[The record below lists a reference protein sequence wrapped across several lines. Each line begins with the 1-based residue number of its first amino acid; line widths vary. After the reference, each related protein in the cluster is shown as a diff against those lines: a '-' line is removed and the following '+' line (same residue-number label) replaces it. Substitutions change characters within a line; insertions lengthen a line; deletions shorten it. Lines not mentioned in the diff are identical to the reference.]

1 MTTHDRHPTH
11 RNPSHRNPRWRDDHP
26 RLPTQGGTALALWRV
41 EVPADRTG
49 PVHFIDTEQIW
60 TIVAGRL
67 TIDLD
72 GTKLTAAEGDTVILP
87 ADVLR
92 QVSTDDAGFTAIVA
106 AQAGAKAGVPGSDTM
121 VVPPWI
127 A

>member
-1 MTTHDRHPTH
+1 MTVIQHTETRRTETPSGVMTTLV
-11 RNPSHRNPRWRDDHP
+11 S
-26 RLPTQGGTALALWRV
+26 PTQGGSSLALWRV
-41 EVPADRTG
+41 EVPADKAG
-49 PVHFIDTEQIW
+49 PVHYIDTEQIW
-60 TIVAGRL
+60 TLVAGRA

-87 ADVLR
+87 ANMLR
-92 QVSTDDAGFTAIVA
+92 QVSTGDEGFTAIVT
-106 AQAGAKAGVPGSDTM
+106 AQAGAKAGVPGSDNL

>member
-1 MTTHDRHPTH
+1 MTVIQHTETRRTETPGGVMTTLA
-11 RNPSHRNPRWRDDHP
+11 S
-26 RLPTQGGTALALWRV
+26 PTQGGSSLALWRV
-41 EVPADRTG
+41 EVPADKEG

-60 TIVAGRL
+60 TIVAGRA

-87 ADVLR
+87 ANVLR
-92 QVSTDDAGFTAIVA
+92 QVSTGDEGFSAIVT
-106 AQAGAKAGVPGSDTM
+106 AQAGAKAGVPGSDTL

>member
-1 MTTHDRHPTH
+1 MTVIQHTETRRTETPGGVMTTLA
-11 RNPSHRNPRWRDDHP
+11 S
-26 RLPTQGGTALALWRV
+26 PTQGGSSLALWRV
-41 EVPADRTG
+41 EVPADTSG

-60 TIVAGRL
+60 TIVAGRA

-72 GTKLTAAEGDTVILP
+72 GVKLTAAEGDTVILP

-92 QVSTDDAGFTAIVA
+92 QVSTGEGFTAIVT
-106 AQAGAKAGVPGSDTM
+106 AQASAKAGVPGNDTM

>member
-1 MTTHDRHPTH
+1 MTVIQHTETRRTETPAGVMTTLA
-11 RNPSHRNPRWRDDHP
+11 S
-26 RLPTQGGTALALWRV
+26 PTQGGSSLALWRV
-41 EVPADRTG
+41 EVPADKSG

-60 TIVAGRL
+60 TIVAGRA

-72 GTKLTAAEGDTVILP
+72 GVKHTAAEGDTVILP

-92 QVSTDDAGFTAIVA
+92 QVSAGDEGFTAIVT
-106 AQAGAKAGVPGSDTM
+106 AQASAKAGVPGSDTM

>member
-1 MTTHDRHPTH
+1 MTVIQHTETRRTETPGGVMTTLA
-11 RNPSHRNPRWRDDHP
+11 S
-26 RLPTQGGTALALWRV
+26 PTQGGSSLALWRV
-41 EVPADRTG
+41 EVPADKAG

-60 TIVAGRL
+60 TLVAGRA

-72 GTKLTAAEGDTVILP
+72 GTKITAAEGDTVILP
-87 ADVLR
+87 ANVLR
-92 QVSTDDAGFTAIVA
+92 QVSTGDEGFTAIVTA
-106 AQAGAKAGVPGSDTM
+106 SAGAKAGVPGGDTL

>member
-1 MTTHDRHPTH
+1 MTLIRHTETRRTETPAGVMTTLA
-11 RNPSHRNPRWRDDHP
+11 S
-26 RLPTQGGTALALWRV
+26 PTQGGTALALWRV
-41 EVPADRTG
+41 DVPADRTG

-60 TIVAGRL
+60 TVTAGSL
-67 TIDLD
+67 TVDLD

-87 ADVLR
+87 ADLPR
-92 QVSTDDAGFTAIVA
+92 QVSAGAEGFTAIVT
-106 AQAGAKAGVPGSDTM
+106 AQASAKAGVPGGDSM

>member
-1 MTTHDRHPTH
+1 MTVIQHTETRRTETPGGVMTTLA
-11 RNPSHRNPRWRDDHP
+11 S
-26 RLPTQGGTALALWRV
+26 PTQGGSSLALWRV
-41 EVPADRTG
+41 EVPADKAG

-60 TIVAGRL
+60 TIVAGRAN
-67 TIDLD
+67 IDLD

-87 ADVLR
+87 ANVSR
-92 QVSTDDAGFTAIVA
+92 QVSTGDEGFTAIVTA
-106 AQAGAKAGVPGSDTM
+106 PAGAKAGVPGSDTL